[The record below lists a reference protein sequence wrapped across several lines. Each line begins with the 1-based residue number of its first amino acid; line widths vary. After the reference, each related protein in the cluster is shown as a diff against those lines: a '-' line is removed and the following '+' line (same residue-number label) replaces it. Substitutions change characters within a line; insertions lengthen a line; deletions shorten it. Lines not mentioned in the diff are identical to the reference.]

1 MTEEKVTENTLGLEI
16 KLKQSGRS
24 FKKKKKLTNYN
35 ILGGN
40 SDAQTPKASTGLWLP
55 LTSLYDLSS
64 LWFQHS

>member
-1 MTEEKVTENTLGLEI
+1 MTEEKVIENKLGLEI

-24 FKKKKKLTNYN
+24 FKKKKLTNYN

-40 SDAQTPKASTGLWLP
+40 SDAQTPQASTGLWLP